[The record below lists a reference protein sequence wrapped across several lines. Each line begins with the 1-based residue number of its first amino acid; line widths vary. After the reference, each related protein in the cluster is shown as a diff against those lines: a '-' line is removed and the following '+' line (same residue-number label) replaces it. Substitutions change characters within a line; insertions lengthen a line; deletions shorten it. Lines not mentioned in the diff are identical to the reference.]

1 MSYKASDLIPV
12 DGDVGSDLVKTGLS
26 YGIVLVVWQVLSMAT
41 GRAILP
47 GPAAT
52 FEAVYRILTTWSLAQ
67 HIFYTLFRTVV
78 GTVLTGV
85 FALLVVIAAT
95 YVGPVRY
102 FFEKV
107 IYPSSRA
114 LPAVSFALLAIIWFG
129 LGNTAVIFVVFITIL
144 PVYLV
149 DLWEELKVTDQPLL
163 EMARSLTSNEY
174 RIFRKVLMPMLVPR
188 MFSSTKLNFSIAFK
202 LALVGELLAAQNGM
216 GYRLYNA
223 LNQFET
229 AYIFAWTFLVIAL
242 IMLSEYYVFDI
253 TEDRYLT
260 RWVHDAG

>member
-1 MSYKASDLIPV
+1 MSYRAQELIP
-12 DGDVGSDLVKTGLS
+12 DDIGFGTDFVKAGLS
-26 YGIVLVVWQVLSMAT
+26 YCVVLVIWQALSLLT
-41 GRAILP
+41 GSTIFP
-47 GPAAT
+47 GPVAT
-52 FEAVYRILTTWSLAQ
+52 FEAVFHILTTWVLAQ
-67 HIFYTLFRTVV
+67 HIFYTVFRTVV

-85 FALLVVIAAT
+85 VALVVVIAAT
-95 YVGPVRY
+95 YIGPVRY

-129 LGNTAVIFVVFITIL
+129 LGHTAVIFVVFITIL

-163 EMARSLTSNEY
+163 EMARSLTSNEF

-216 GYRLYNA
+216 GYQLYNS

-229 AYIFAWTFLVIAL
+229 DYIFAWTFLVIAL
-242 IMLSEYYVFDI
+242 IMLSEYYIFDI
-253 TEDRYLT
+253 TESRYLT
-260 RWVHDAG
+260 RWIHDA